1 MEPIERLKAIAL
13 EAGKLVR
20 DGYDASKEVT
30 HKGVVDLVTEYD
42 VRAEQFIIKQ
52 LGEYLPEYTPVGEES
67 YEGVWELERAI
78 YIDPID
84 GTTNFIHGIPH
95 LGISL
100 GVWEDGVPVM
110 AVVYNPIL
118 NELFWAE
125 AGKGAYCNDAVLH
138 VSIQEDL
145 QQSLI
150 ATGFPY
156 AKVEQGAEYHWV
168 IDVMTSLLPH
178 IRDIRRLGA
187 AAIDL
192 CYLAQGRTDAFYEI
206 DLKPWDVAAGIL
218 IVQEAGGHV
227 SNLLGEPYGFDDKGI
242 VVSNGK
248 VHGQL
253 LEHMKEVEIIDSEN
267 FINNE
272 I

>member
-1 MEPIERLKAIAL
+1 MKPIEHLKGIAL
-13 EAGKLVR
+13 EAGTR
-20 DGYDASKEVT
+20 IQSGYHASKT
-30 HKGVVDLVTEYD
+30 IHHKGVVDLVTQYD
-42 VRAEQFIIKQ
+42 VQVEERILARLSEHF
-52 LGEYLPEYTPVGEES
+52 PDYTLIGEES
-67 YEGVWELERAI
+67 HHGSYHHERAI

-95 LGISL
+95 LGVSL
-100 GVWEDGVPVM
+100 GVWEGGKPTM

-118 NELFWAE
+118 EELFWAE
-125 AGKGAYCNDAVLH
+125 AGGGAWCDGAPLH
-138 VSIQEDL
+138 VSPQTEL

-156 AKVEQGAEYHWV
+156 AKVNEGIEYRWV
-168 IDVMTSLLPH
+168 IDALTSLLPH

-218 IVQEAGGHV
+218 IVQEAGGTITNQTGDRF
-227 SNLLGEPYGFDDKGI
+227 SLDDKGI
-242 VVSNGK
+242 VASNGAI
-248 VHGQL
+248 HDQL
-253 LEHMKEVEIIDSEN
+253 LRHLPPIA
-267 FINNE
+267 
-272 I
+272 

>member
-1 MEPIERLKAIAL
+1 MKPIEHLKGIAL

-20 DGYDASKEVT
+20 AGYHASKT
-30 HKGVVDLVTEYD
+30 IHHKGVVDLVTEYD
-42 VRAEQFIIKQ
+42 VRVEELILKRLAEHF
-52 LGEYLPEYTPVGEES
+52 PDYTLVGEES
-67 YEGVWELERAI
+67 HEGGYPHDRAI

-95 LGISL
+95 LGVSI
-100 GVWEDGVPVM
+100 GVWEDSKPTM

-125 AGKGAYCNDAVLH
+125 AGGGAYLNDTPLH
-138 VSIQEDL
+138 VSTQTKL

-156 AKVEQGAEYHWV
+156 AKVNEGIEYRWV
-168 IDVMTSLLPH
+168 IDVLTSLLPH

-192 CYLAQGRTDAFYEI
+192 CYLAQGRVDAFYEI

-218 IVQEAGGHV
+218 IVQEAGGV
-227 SNLLGEPYGFDDKGI
+227 ITNQTGASFAFEDKGI
-242 VVSNGK
+242 VASNG
-248 VHGQL
+248 HTHDQL
-253 LEHMKEVEIIDSEN
+253 LEHLPPIA
-267 FINNE
+267 
-272 I
+272 

>member
-1 MEPIERLKAIAL
+1 MKAIERLKTIAI

-20 DGYDASKEVT
+20 EGYRTTKTVR
-30 HKGVVDLVTEYD
+30 HKGLVDLVTEYD
-42 VRAEQFIIKQ
+42 VRVETLILKRLSEHF
-52 LGEYLPEYTPVGEES
+52 PDYTLVGEES
-67 YEGVWELERAI
+67 HEGAYGFERAI

-84 GTTNFIHGIPH
+84 GTTNFVHGIPH

-100 GVWEDGVPVM
+100 GVWEGGRPVM

-125 AGKGAYCNDAVLH
+125 AGQGAWCDDSPLH
-138 VSIQEDL
+138 VSDQSTL

-150 ATGFPY
+150 GTGFPY
-156 AKVEQGAEYHWV
+156 AKVHQGPEYHWV
-168 IDVMTSLLPH
+168 IDRLSSLLPH

-192 CYLAQGRTDAFYEI
+192 CYLAQGRIDAFYEI

-218 IVQEAGGHV
+218 ILQEAGGRV
-227 SNLLGEPYGFDDKGI
+227 SNLSGASYALDDKGI
-242 VVSNGK
+242 VASNGH
-248 VHGQL
+248 VHAQL
-253 LEHMKEVEIIDSEN
+253 LEFMSPIDQTDQSLTSK
-267 FINNE
+267 
-272 I
+272 